1 MVNPTWAKTTLSNDD
16 HFNESLSNAKY
27 LNHLGNLESPAL
39 AQEDVT
45 DRHSDIGEVDL
56 SVTTRTV
63 LESENTAKW
72 F

>member
-1 MVNPTWAKTTLSNDD
+1 M
-16 HFNESLSNAKY
+16 Y
-27 LNHLGNLESPAL
+27 LYHLGNLESPSL

-45 DRHSDIGEVDL
+45 DGDSNIGEVYL

-72 F
+72 FVVIKLIHPT